1 MVNLSEEEIN
11 ALNKYLYA
19 NYLIIQCKD
28 AALSIS
34 TQTWETIEMRML
46 LVKNN

>member
-11 ALNKYLYA
+11 ALDKYLYA
-19 NYLIIQCKD
+19 NHLIIQCKD

-34 TQTWETIEMRML
+34 TQTWETIETRML